1 MKSMFKGLCLKII
14 FENKIR
20 LLSALSAFS
29 WLSLPAS
36 AQNYSRTEAVSYY
49 DDTSK
54 WVLGQTSRII
64 VDGVIASEVTYGANA
79 QPVASRSFG
88 KLQQTFS
95 YNADGTVATVS
106 DGNGNTTVLSNWK
119 RGIPQWIRYADGT
132 GESAAVN
139 DNGWITAVADENGYL
154 TSYGYDAMGR
164 INSISYPGGDS
175 TAWNSTMQAFEL
187 VPSAEFG
194 IAGGHWRQTIA
205 TGNYR
210 KITYFDA
217 FWRPWLTREFDAAN
231 EAATQRFQ
239 KFSYDHEGRV
249 TFASYP
255 GGSDALTTGTWTQYD
270 ALGRTTAVGQDTELD
285 TQALITLTE
294 YLPGNQTRVRS
305 PNGQSTVTGY
315 QVFDQPAYDRPVW
328 IQHPEGAVTEISRDI
343 FGKPTAIRRR
353 SNDGSQALTRTYAYN
368 SNQELCRSVEPET
381 GATLTG
387 YDGAGNVRWSAAG
400 LPMDIGCDT
409 NGASATIAARRV
421 DRGYDARNRIASLTF
436 PDGNGN
442 QRLSYW
448 PDGLTKQITTLN
460 NGVAT
465 YNSYSY
471 NKRRLLVGESQ
482 GQADGE
488 TWAMSSIYDANAN
501 LAAHRYPI
509 SQTIDYSPNALGQ
522 PTRAGA
528 YASAVSY
535 YPNGAIRQF
544 TYGNG
549 ILHTMA
555 QNRRQLP
562 GTSQDTHSGIAVL
575 SDSYTYDQNGNVKSI
590 TDNASGRN
598 GRGNRSMEYDG
609 LDRLK
614 SASSPMFGNAVYAY
628 DALDNLTKVAIAG
641 RDHSYCYDPYWHLTN
656 IKTGGCGGG
665 TVVGLAYDLQGN
677 LVNKNGQTYAFD
689 FGNRL
694 RSATGKETYRYDGN
708 GRRTQATQ
716 TAGIVGSMY
725 DQAGVLRF
733 QKNQRRSKITEY
745 VTLGGSNVAEIEW
758 PFGQAP
764 ATKDALTW
772 SAGPGAVR
780 YVVEETIDGLTWTSV
795 YEGDQTTWTSLSRPS
810 STYAYRVLG
819 CTQNGACSAVSGLSH
834 IKRSAV
840 DIVPLL
846 YQLLLN

>member
-1 MKSMFKGLCLKII
+1 MKRTFEKKLK
-14 FENKIR
+14 F
-20 LLSALSAFS
+20 LSALSTLP
-29 WLSLPAS
+29 WLSLPAL
-36 AQNYSRTEAVSYY
+36 AQNYSKTETVSYY

-54 WVLGQTSRII
+54 WVLGQTSRIV
-64 VDGVIASEVTYGANA
+64 VDGIIASEVTYGANA
-79 QPVASRSFG
+79 QPVATRTFG
-88 KLQQTFS
+88 KLQQTVS
-95 YNADGTVATVS
+95 YNPDGTVATVS
-106 DGNGNTTVLSNWK
+106 DGNGNTTTLSAWK
-119 RGIPQWIRYADGT
+119 RGIPQSIRYADGT

-139 DNGWITAVADENGYL
+139 DNGWITAVADENGYS

-164 INSISYPGGDS
+164 LASISYPGGDS
-175 TAWNSTMQAFEL
+175 TAWNSTMQAFEI
-187 VPSAEFG
+187 VPNAEFG

-217 FWRPWLTREFDAAN
+217 LWRPWLTREFDAAN

-255 GGSDALTTGTWTQYD
+255 GSSDALTTGTWTQYD

-285 TQALITLTE
+285 AQALITLTE

-315 QVFDQPAYDRPVW
+315 QVFDQPAYDKPVW
-328 IQHPEGAVTEISRDI
+328 IQHPEGAVTEISRDV

-368 SNQELCRSVEPET
+368 GNQELCRSVEPET

-387 YDGAGNVRWSAAG
+387 YDGAGNVRWTAAG

-421 DRGYDARNRIASLTF
+421 DRSYDARNRIASLSF

-471 NKRRLLVGESQ
+471 NRRRLLIGESQ

-501 LAAHRYPI
+501 LAAHRYPTG
-509 SQTIDYSPNALGQ
+509 QTIDYSPNALGQ

-614 SASSPMFGNAVYAY
+614 SASSPMFGNATYAY

-641 RDHSYCYDPYWHLTN
+641 RDQSYCYDPYWHLTN
-656 IKTGGCGGG
+656 IKTGGSCNGG
-665 TVVGLAYDLQGN
+665 TVVGLAYDMQGN

-694 RSATGKETYRYDGN
+694 RAATNKETYRYDGN
-708 GRRTQATQ
+708 GRRTLATQ
-716 TAGIVGSMY
+716 SAGAVASMY

-745 VTLGGSNVAEIEW
+745 VTLGGSNVAEVEW
-758 PFGQAP
+758 PIGYLP

-772 SAGPGAVR
+772 GANPGVVR
-780 YVVEETIDGLTWTSV
+780 YVVEESIDGLTWTSV

-810 STYAYRVLG
+810 GTYSYRVLG
-819 CTQNGACSAVSGLSH
+819 CTPNGVCSAVSGLSH

>member
-1 MKSMFKGLCLKII
+1 MSKKHQQLLK
-14 FENKIR
+14 
-20 LLSALSAFS
+20 LSASLASLLYLSGA
-29 WLSLPAS
+29 
-36 AQNYSRTEAVSYY
+36 AQAQTYTKTETLSYY

-54 WVLGQTSRII
+54 WVLGQTSKVV
-64 VDGVIASEVTYGANA
+64 VDGITTSEVTYGANA
-79 QPVASRSFG
+79 QPVATRVFG
-88 KLQQTFS
+88 KLQQTLT
-95 YNADGTVATVS
+95 YNPDGTVATAS
-106 DGNGNTTVLSNWK
+106 DGNGNTTTLSTWK

-132 GESAAVN
+132 SESAAVD
-139 DNGWITAVADENGYL
+139 DNGWITAVADENGYS

-164 INSISYPGGDS
+164 LASISYPGGDS

-187 VPSAEFG
+187 VPNAEFG

-217 FWRPWLTREFDAAN
+217 LWRPWLTREFDAAD

-255 GGSDALTTGTWTQYD
+255 GSSDALTTGTWTQYD

-285 TQALITLTE
+285 AQALITLTE

-315 QVFDQPAYDRPVW
+315 QVFDQPAYDKPVW
-328 IQHPEGAVTEISRDI
+328 IQHPEGAVTEISRDV
-343 FGKPTAIRRR
+343 FGKPTAITRH
-353 SNDGSQALTRTYAYN
+353 SNDWSQVLTRTYSYN

-387 YDGAGNVRWSAAG
+387 YDGAGNVRWTAAG

-421 DRGYDARNRIASLTF
+421 DRSYDARNRIASLSF

-471 NKRRLLVGESQ
+471 NRRRLLIGESQ

-501 LAAHRYPI
+501 LAAHRYPTG
-509 SQTIDYSPNALGQ
+509 QTIDYSPNALGQ

-549 ILHTMA
+549 ILHTML

-562 GTSQDTHSGIAVL
+562 GNSQDTHSGIAVL
-575 SDSYTYDQNGNVKSI
+575 SDSYTYDPNGNVKSI
-590 TDNASGRN
+590 TDSASGRN

-656 IKTGGCGGG
+656 IKTGGSCNGG
-665 TVVGLAYDLQGN
+665 TVIGLAYDMQGN
-677 LVNKNGQTYAFD
+677 LINKNGQTYAFD

-694 RSATGKETYRYDGN
+694 RAATNKEMYRYDGN
-708 GRRTQATQ
+708 GRRTLATQ
-716 TAGIVGSMY
+716 SSGAVASMY
-725 DQAGVLRF
+725 DKAGVLRF
-733 QKNQRRSKITEY
+733 QKNQRRSRTTEY
-745 VTLGGSNVAEIEW
+745 ITLGGSNVAEVEW
-758 PFGQAP
+758 TFGQAP
-764 ATKDALTW
+764 STKDALTW
-772 SAGPGAVR
+772 SSSPASVR
-780 YVVEETIDGLTWTSV
+780 YLVEESIDGLTWTSV

-810 STYAYRVLG
+810 GTYSYRVLG
-819 CTQNGACSAVSGLSH
+819 CMQNGVCSAVSGVSH